1 MKLISTRLCIL
12 LSSLVVLGCATNQ
25 AFIEGRAMVESGN
38 VDEGLAQ
45 IEAEAQKDP
54 GNVEIKNYLARQK
67 AVAVQRYLAA
77 GDTARSQGQL
87 DQAEQAY
94 QLALRFDPAN
104 ANAKQGLERM
114 QKDRASAARVGEAEA
129 AMKRGDGDVAYEKA
143 KEILAENPGQRSAK
157 SIVRKVEEKNAKEA
171 LVNPRLNEKLKK
183 PITMEFRDAPLRTV
197 FELISKNTGLN
208 FVFDRDVP
216 PDAKATVYV
225 RDTSIEDVIRFV
237 LVTNQLDKKILNDN
251 TVLIYPNT
259 PVKQQSYR
267 ELMVRSF
274 YLANA
279 DVKQT
284 ANMVRQLV
292 KTRDLFID
300 EKLNLL
306 VIRDTPEAV
315 RMAEK
320 LIANQDLGEAEV
332 MLEVE
337 VLEVGYNKLQQLGI
351 QWPGQVGVSLVGAAG
366 TAGQLTGSEAR
377 HPTMS
382 LVRIAV
388 PDPLIQFN
396 AKQQHGRTNVL
407 ANPRIRVKSKEKAH
421 IHIGDKVPVVTTTAG
436 ATGFVSES
444 VNYLD
449 VGLKLDVE
457 PQVYLEDDVGIKVSL
472 EVSNIAS
479 QIKTSSG
486 TTAYQI
492 GTRNANTV
500 LRLKDGETQVLA
512 GLINDEDRRSA
523 NRVPGLADMPG
534 LGRLFSSND
543 DTVNKTEVV
552 LLITP
557 RVIRNVERP
566 GIKLEQFNSGT
577 ELDVG
582 GAGLALPQQGA
593 MNVPPA
599 ISAPVPGQAQ
609 PQSQPQSPPQP
620 QQQDLAPVIQPTA
633 PARPAAPPSQT
644 IESTSPDNAPPRPPA
659 AGPRPSQ

>member
-1 MKLISTRLCIL
+1 
-12 LSSLVVLGCATNQ
+12 V
-25 AFIEGRAMVESGN
+25 
-38 VDEGLAQ
+38 
-45 IEAEAQKDP
+45 
-54 GNVEIKNYLARQK
+54 
-67 AVAVQRYLAA
+67 
-77 GDTARSQGQL
+77 
-87 DQAEQAY
+87 
-94 QLALRFDPAN
+94 
-104 ANAKQGLERM
+104 
-114 QKDRASAARVGEAEA
+114 
-129 AMKRGDGDVAYEKA
+129 
-143 KEILAENPGQRSAK
+143 
-157 SIVRKVEEKNAKEA
+157 
-171 LVNPRLNEKLKK
+171 
-183 PITMEFRDAPLRTV
+183 
-197 FELISKNTGLN
+197 
-208 FVFDRDVP
+208 
-216 PDAKATVYV
+216 
-225 RDTSIEDVIRFV
+225 
-237 LVTNQLDKKILNDN
+237 LNDN
-251 TVLIYPNT
+251 TVLVYPNT
-259 PVKQQSYR
+259 AAKQQGYR

-284 ANMVRQLV
+284 ANMIRQLV

-337 VLEVGYNKLQQLGI
+337 VLEVGYSKLQQLGI
-351 QWPGQVGVSLVGAAG
+351 QWPGSLGVGLVGAAG
-366 TAGQLTGSEAR
+366 VPGQLTGKEAANI
-377 HPTMS
+377 TNS
-382 LVRIAV
+382 LVRITV
-388 PDPLIQFN
+388 PDPLVQFN

-457 PQVYLEDDVGIKVSL
+457 PQVYLEDEVGIKVGL

-492 GTRNANTV
+492 GTRNATTT

-512 GLINDEDRRSA
+512 GLINDEDRRAA

-534 LGRLFSSND
+534 LGRLFSNND

-557 RVIRNVERP
+557 RVIRNIERP
-566 GIKLEQFNSGT
+566 GVKLEQFNSGT
-577 ELDVG
+577 EADVG
-582 GAGLALPQQGA
+582 GAPMALPPQQQGA
-593 MNVPPA
+593 INVPPA
-599 ISAPVPGQAQ
+599 V
-609 PQSQPQSPPQP
+609 
-620 QQQDLAPVIQPTA
+620 
-633 PARPAAPPSQT
+633 APPSAVAPPPVPT
-644 IESTSPDNAPPRPPA
+644 PAPSRPEPALPESTTGRPPA
-659 AGPRPSQ
+659 AGPRPAQ

>member
-1 MKLISTRLCIL
+1 MRLGVL
-12 LSSLVVLGCATNQ
+12 LLVLAVFACATNQ
-25 AFIEGRAMVESGN
+25 AFIDGRTMVESGN
-38 VDEGLAQ
+38 VEEGLAQ
-45 IEAEAQKDP
+45 IEEAARNDP
-54 GNVEIKNYLARQK
+54 GNMEIRNYLARQR
-67 AVAVQRYLAA
+67 AAAVQRYLAA
-77 GDTARSQGQL
+77 GDNARSAGQL
-87 DQAEQAY
+87 DEAEQAY

-104 ANAKQGLERM
+104 ANAKAGLEKLG
-114 QKDRASAARVGEAEA
+114 KDRASAARVAEAESAMKSGDGEA
-129 AMKRGDGDVAYEKA
+129 AYAKA
-143 KEILAENPGQRSAK
+143 KEILSENPAQKNAK
-157 SIVRKVEEKNAKEA
+157 AIVRKVEEKNAKAE
-171 LVNPRLNEKLKK
+171 LGNPKLNEKLRK

-197 FELISKNTGLN
+197 FELISKQTGLN

-216 PDAKATVYV
+216 PDARATVFV
-225 RDTSIEDVIRFV
+225 RDTSIEEVIRFV
-237 LVTNQLDKKILNDN
+237 LVTNQLEKKVLNDN

-259 PVKQQSYR
+259 PAKQQAYR

-315 RMAEK
+315 RVVEK

-332 MLEVE
+332 MLEVQ

-351 QWPGQVGVSLVGAAG
+351 QWPGSLGVGLVGAAG
-366 TAGQLTGSEAR
+366 VPGQLTGKEAA
-377 HPTMS
+377 HLTNS
-382 LVRIAV
+382 LVRLTV
-388 PDPLIQFN
+388 PDPLVQFN

-407 ANPRIRVKSKEKAH
+407 ANPRIRVKNKEKAH
-421 IHIGDKVPVVTTTAG
+421 IHIGDRVPVVTTTAG

-457 PQVYLEDDVGIKVSL
+457 PQVYLEDEVGIKVGL
-472 EVSNIAS
+472 EVSNIAN
-479 QIKTSSG
+479 QIRTSSG

-492 GTRNANTV
+492 GTRNATTT

-512 GLINDEDRRSA
+512 GLINDEDRRNA

-534 LGRLFSSND
+534 LGRLFSNND

-557 RVIRNVERP
+557 RVVRNIERP

-577 ELDVG
+577 ESEVG
-582 GAGLALPQQGA
+582 GAPLSL
-593 MNVPPA
+593 VPPP
-599 ISAPVPGQAQ
+599 APRPDA
-609 PQSQPQSPPQP
+609 PPQP
-620 QQQDLAPVIQPTA
+620 AE
-633 PARPAAPPSQT
+633 AAIPQNT
-644 IESTSPDNAPPRPPA
+644 PRPPA
-659 AGPRPSQ
+659 AGPAPAEPALPQTNQPRPPAAGPQPTR